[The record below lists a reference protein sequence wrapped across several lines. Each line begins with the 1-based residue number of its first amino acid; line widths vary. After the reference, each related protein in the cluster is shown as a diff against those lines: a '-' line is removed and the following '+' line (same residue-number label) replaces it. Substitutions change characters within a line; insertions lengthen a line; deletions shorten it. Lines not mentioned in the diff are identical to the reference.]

1 MKDKTKVMKV
11 KIFGKRKN
19 DRLNESQD
27 RLDELQKRIE
37 KFIPTHDNVSD
48 KIVTPADIMKDYAK
62 NVYMLCMFEEIKEG
76 NEITEK
82 TRGAIVKSCS
92 FCLFGMSVLMSELG
106 VPLTAVVEELE
117 RKAMEVEEKN
127 GDRKD

>member
-1 MKDKTKVMKV
+1 MKV

-48 KIVTPADIMKDYAK
+48 NIVTPADIMKDYAK
-62 NVYMLCMFEEIKEG
+62 NVYMLCMFEAIKEG

-82 TRGAIVKSCS
+82 TRSGIVKSCS
-92 FCLFGMSVLMSELG
+92 LCLFGMSVLMSELG
-106 VPLTAVVEELE
+106 MPFSDVVSELE
-117 RKAMEVEEKN
+117 RKIKETENEE
-127 GDRKD
+127 GRGRED

>member
-1 MKDKTKVMKV
+1 MKV

-19 DRLNESQD
+19 DRLNED

-62 NVYMLCMFEEIKEG
+62 RAFMLCVFESIKEG
-76 NEITEK
+76 NEIDAKARES
-82 TRGAIVKSCS
+82 IVKSCAL
-92 FCLFGMSVLMSELG
+92 CLFGMSVLMSELG

-117 RKAMEVEEKN
+117 RKAMEDAKN

>member
-1 MKDKTKVMKV
+1 MKG

-19 DRLNESQD
+19 DKLNESQD

-62 NVYMLCMFEEIKEG
+62 RAFMLCVFESIKEG
-76 NEITEK
+76 NEIDAKARES
-82 TRGAIVKSCS
+82 IVKSCAL
-92 FCLFGMSVLMSELG
+92 CLFGMSVLMSELG

-117 RKAMEVEEKN
+117 RNTMEEDEKN
-127 GDRKD
+127 GDQED

>member
-1 MKDKTKVMKV
+1 M

-37 KFIPTHDNVSD
+37 KFIPSYDNVSGRF
-48 KIVTPADIMKDYAK
+48 ITPADIMKDYAK
-62 NVYMLCMFEEIKEG
+62 NVYMLCMFEAIKEG
-76 NEITEK
+76 NEIDAED
-82 TRGAIVKSCS
+82 RGAIVKSCS
-92 FCLFGMSVLMSELG
+92 LCLFGMSVLMSELG
-106 VPLTAVVEELE
+106 IPLSAVVEELE
-117 RKAMEVEEKN
+117 RKTIEEEEKN

>member
-1 MKDKTKVMKV
+1 MKG
-11 KIFGKRKN
+11 KIFGKRKSYK
-19 DRLNESQD
+19 LNESQD

-48 KIVTPADIMKDYAK
+48 RIVTPADIMKDYAK
-62 NVYMLCMFEEIKEG
+62 NVYMLCMFESIKEG
-76 NEITEK
+76 NEVTEK
-82 TRGAIVKSCS
+82 TREAIVKSCAL
-92 FCLFGMSVLMSELG
+92 CLFGMSVLMSELG

-117 RKAMEVEEKN
+117 RKAIEDAKN

>member
-1 MKDKTKVMKV
+1 MKDKTKAMKV

-19 DRLNESQD
+19 DKLNESQN
-27 RLDELQKRIE
+27 RLNELQKRIE
-37 KFIPTHDNVSD
+37 KFIPTHDNVNGR
-48 KIVTPADIMKDYAK
+48 IVTPAYIMKDYAK
-62 NVYMLCMFEEIKEG
+62 NVYMLCMFEPIKEG

-92 FCLFGMSVLMSELG
+92 LCLFGMSVLMSELG

-117 RKAMEVEEKN
+117 RKSIENAKN

>member
-1 MKDKTKVMKV
+1 MKV
-11 KIFGKRKN
+11 KILGKRKN

-48 KIVTPADIMKDYAK
+48 NIVTPADIMKDYAK
-62 NVYMLCMFEEIKEG
+62 NVYMLCMFEAIKEG

-92 FCLFGMSVLMSELG
+92 LCLFGMSVLMSELG
-106 VPLTAVVEELE
+106 KPFSDVVSELE
-117 RKAMEVEEKN
+117 RKIKETENEE
-127 GDRKD
+127 GRGRED